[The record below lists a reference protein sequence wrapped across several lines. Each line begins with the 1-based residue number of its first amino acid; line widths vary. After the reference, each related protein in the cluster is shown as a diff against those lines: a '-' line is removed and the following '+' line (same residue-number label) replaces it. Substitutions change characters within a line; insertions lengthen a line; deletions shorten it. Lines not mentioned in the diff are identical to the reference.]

1 MVATFRNIARTGDLH
16 PLVQQA
22 MAKGASHPLK
32 TPVIT
37 MSISVHK
44 LTFTVQEDGQ
54 IAIFNPD
61 RLIACECQ
69 GHFVFDIPEPAK
81 LIVGFTYGD
90 VHIHIYQD
98 GEQFYSA
105 RGNRATALKIYQ
117 PTAYDKNDDR
127 NMVEQ
132 NDGEECVIYHTNDDS
147 LDDYYKIE
155 DDAGDHSPIPRHGQ
169 PDQVE
174 NDPKEG
180 K

>member
-1 MVATFRNIARTGDLH
+1 MVSTLRRPNGGGDLH
-16 PLVQQA
+16 PFVQNA
-22 MAKGASHPLK
+22 MGLGATVPLSA
-32 TPVIT
+32 PVIT

-44 LTFTVQEDGQ
+44 LTFTVQQDGQ
-54 IAIFNPD
+54 VAIFNPD

-69 GHFVFDIPEPAK
+69 GHYIFDIPDPAK
-81 LIVGFTYGD
+81 LIVGFTHGD

-105 RGNRATALKIYQ
+105 RGNRVKALKTYG
-117 PTAYDKNDDR
+117 PRAYDKNDDR

-132 NDGEECVIYHTNDDS
+132 NDEGECVVYHTSDDS

-169 PDQVE
+169 PDQVD

-180 K
+180 N